1 MNNEVLTF
9 EVPSSEFLQIVKI
22 HLSLQAYASNARF
35 GFILKVEGLFFE
47 YISNGNQKKKNQKQ
61 RQVISRIKLNQK
73 LRYFKKFKNPHWELL
88 PISQIINIVR

>member
-1 MNNEVLTF
+1 MNNKVLTF

-47 YISNGNQKKKNQKQ
+47 YISNGNQKKKKSETEAGYKSDKTEPKTSIFQK
-61 RQVISRIKLNQK
+61 I
-73 LRYFKKFKNPHWELL
+73 
-88 PISQIINIVR
+88 